1 MRSHDAKMFT
11 TLSIITIAL
20 LMLISSVHGQLCVS
34 YLPQYRIPL
43 ALGTFLPDPYKTQL
57 KGSIHVALEHIHNQS
72 CILNDYYLHLILK
85 DTECKTSVG
94 MKALFELMNADPRPF
109 ALFGDACTN
118 VNEPVAMASKYWH
131 ILHLSYAETHA
142 KFATADSQEMYPTF
156 FRVVPGDRNI
166 NAARC
171 RLIFHFN
178 WTRVGT
184 VKQSDEPRFALP
196 HESLTTKLEH
206 GYGIKVVYTA
216 GITHDEI
223 ENIALELDELKK
235 RDVRIF
241 LGDFE
246 EVLASRIMCEVYQ
259 KGIYGDNYVWILP
272 GYHYGEWWKNTAS
285 TNCTSEELFA
295 AINGHFALEFA
306 PYSPHLQQITV
317 GNKTVGEVKE
327 ELEASCGKECAPNVL
342 RAYAYDGLWTL
353 AMAVHRLSM
362 NYQRTYGT
370 MWDPLSNSGN
380 WSSTHARLLLEINN
394 TSFNGVTGHVRFEN
408 NERLGLVQI
417 LQWYNGSYRNVG
429 YFDGSNDAFTLSPI
443 LERWRAPLDATI
455 VVHQRQY
462 ITYPLFILMS
472 LFAAVGVALA
482 LLFLSINI
490 RYRNHRFIKM
500 SSPNMNNLIIAG
512 SMCTYISVVLLG
524 LDTRIVSPQG
534 FVTICYAKTWVLCF
548 GFTLAFGSM
557 FSKTW
562 RVHSIFTNI
571 RMNKKA
577 IKDYKLFFFVGLIA
591 LLDMLTLALWAFI
604 SPFSFSVI
612 QLATIYMENKV
623 IAPEIERCHSD
634 ESVVFEAI
642 IFGTKGL
649 LMILGCFLAWE
660 TRHVNV
666 AALND
671 SKYIGMSVYNVVVM
685 CTLGLSLAFILQD
698 RVDEA
703 YALTSF
709 FIIFC
714 TTLTL
719 CLVFVPKVVELI
731 RNPSGSEPRY
741 RKGLMKSVVGHKTEQ
756 FVRQVSVKV
765 TTNERER
772 LERMEEDNQMWRRF
786 LLEKTNQL
794 WDLTEKLR
802 EIEEMNAEDAKGDT
816 ASSGSKCNQAEPR
829 LMLLANSGEC
839 NGVQS
844 IEAGGSTAKKA
855 CLTMVR
861 SRREIAWPW
870 NDPEQPITML

>member
-1 MRSHDAKMFT
+1 
-11 TLSIITIAL
+11 
-20 LMLISSVHGQLCVS
+20 
-34 YLPQYRIPL
+34 
-43 ALGTFLPDPYKTQL
+43 
-57 KGSIHVALEHIHNQS
+57 
-72 CILNDYYLHLILK
+72 
-85 DTECKTSVG
+85 

-156 FRVVPGDRNI
+156 FRIVPGDRNI

-223 ENIALELDELKK
+223 ENIAPELDELKK

-246 EVLASRIMCEVYQ
+246 KVLASRIMCEVYQ

-285 TNCTSEELFA
+285 TNCTPEELFA

-327 ELEASCGKECAPNVL
+327 ELEASCGKECTPNVL
-342 RAYAYDGLWTL
+342 RAYVYDGLWTL
-353 AMAVHRLSM
+353 AMAVHRLSVS
-362 NYQRTYGT
+362 YQGIYGT
-370 MWDPLSNSGN
+370 MWDPLSNNGN

-417 LQWYNGSYRNVG
+417 LQWCNGSYRNVG

-512 SMCTYISVVLLG
+512 SVCTYISVVLLG
-524 LDTRIVSPQG
+524 FDTRIVSPQG
-534 FVTICYAKTWVLCF
+534 FVAICYAKTWILCF

-577 IKDYKLFFFVGLIA
+577 IKDYKLFLFVGLIA
-591 LLDMLTLALWAFI
+591 LLDVLTLALWAFI

-741 RKGLMKSVVGHKTEQ
+741 RKGLMKSVVGRKTQQ
-756 FVRQVSVKV
+756 FVREVSVKV

-802 EIEEMNAEDAKGDT
+802 EIEEINADDAKG
-816 ASSGSKCNQAEPR
+816 
-829 LMLLANSGEC
+829 LLLHAF
-839 NGVQS
+839 
-844 IEAGGSTAKKA
+844 AK
-855 CLTMVR
+855 L
-861 SRREIAWPW
+861 
-870 NDPEQPITML
+870 L